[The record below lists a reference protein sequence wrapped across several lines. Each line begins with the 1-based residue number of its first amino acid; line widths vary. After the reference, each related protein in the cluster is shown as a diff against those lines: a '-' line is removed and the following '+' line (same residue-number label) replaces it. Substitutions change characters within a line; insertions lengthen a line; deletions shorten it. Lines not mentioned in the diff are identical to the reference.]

1 MFNQKKSKKMKEK
14 KQPCLSA
21 SLSAIIERL
30 QRNNFISQFVAAD
43 MERLKVLYESE
54 PRELKGAVSDLITVA
69 EAVYKSGLAT
79 HFCLSMPF
87 ESVQDVGDALQ
98 DCWKHAL
105 LTTGHFPT

>member
-1 MFNQKKSKKMKEK
+1 MKEK
-14 KQPCLSA
+14 KEPCLSA
-21 SLSAIIERL
+21 SLSVIIERL

-43 MERLKVLYESE
+43 MQRLKVLYKSA
-54 PRELKGAVSDLITVA
+54 PRRLEVAVSDLITVA

-79 HFCLSMPF
+79 HFCFSMPS
-87 ESVQDVGDALQ
+87 ESLQDVGDALQ

>member
-1 MFNQKKSKKMKEK
+1 MNKMKDE

-21 SLSAIIERL
+21 ALAAFFERQ

-43 MERLKVLYESE
+43 MQRLKVLYRSA
-54 PRELKGAVSDLITVA
+54 PRRLEVAVSDLITVA

-79 HFCLSMPF
+79 HFCHSMPF
-87 ESVQDVGDALQ
+87 DALQDVGDALQ